1 MFVLAVRIFWGAD
14 TRTAGVQIVNLGYGY
29 SLAPAAL
36 PPDRVDN
43 TPRVA
48 VPTFWNAGSH
58 KTHCHGIAVE
68 EFSCRLSRRER
79 LQTRHFRGAK
89 GDTSPYELASQWHN
103 LLSQPPSG
111 TRLRLPER
119 KPCRSSVT

>member
-1 MFVLAVRIFWGAD
+1 MFVLSVRIFWGAD
-14 TRTAGVQIVNLGYGY
+14 TRTAGGQIVSLGYGY

-68 EFSCRLSRRER
+68 EFIFCLDGDASGRRL
-79 LQTRHFRGAK
+79 
-89 GDTSPYELASQWHN
+89 P
-103 LLSQPPSG
+103 
-111 TRLRLPER
+111 RLRCALR
-119 KPCRSSVT
+119 LAGVARNSWRIR